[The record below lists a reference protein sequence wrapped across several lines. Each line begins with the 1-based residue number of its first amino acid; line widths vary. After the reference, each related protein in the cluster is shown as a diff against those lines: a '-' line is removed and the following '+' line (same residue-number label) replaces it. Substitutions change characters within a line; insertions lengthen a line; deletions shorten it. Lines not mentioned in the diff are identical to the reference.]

1 MWSPSRLPGFAGRLP
16 FATPEAEP
24 PTDPPSPVTRSPY
37 RSLRPV
43 PTTST
48 DSIVTAEF
56 CYTRGEL
63 VPVLAAIRDTLG
75 CGAVPLDTPARL
87 QEALATV
94 IRSVGGNGDPTVRRS
109 PAALLTPEYWHL
121 RFDATDERTLATLAE
136 IVGRRVSR

>member
-1 MWSPSRLPGFAGRLP
+1 MWSPSRLPGLAGRRP

-24 PTDPPSPVTRSPY
+24 RADLPSPVERRPY
-37 RSLRPV
+37 QPLHAV
-43 PTTST
+43 PTAPTEPT
-48 DSIVTAEF
+48 VTAEF
-56 CYTRGEL
+56 TCTRGEL

-87 QEALATV
+87 QEALAKV

-136 IVGRRVSR
+136 IIGRRGAR